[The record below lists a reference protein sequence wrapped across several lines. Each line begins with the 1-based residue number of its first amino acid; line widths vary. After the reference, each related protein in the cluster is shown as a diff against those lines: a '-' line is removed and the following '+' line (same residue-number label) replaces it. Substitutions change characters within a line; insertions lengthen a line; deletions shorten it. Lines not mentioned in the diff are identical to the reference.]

1 MQLSTPPNPDHLA
14 FATAVDRAVSSP
26 QTSHVWSPY
35 SVASVLA
42 LLATGACE
50 RTLEELLLLLGPH
63 PEDQLDV
70 LDTAATPEEGLD
82 LAALNGLYL
91 RKDLQVRPEFTER
104 VRARVGAEI
113 SRVDFAGDPE
123 GVRTAINRRVSEV
136 TRGIID
142 ELLPPGTVH
151 PDVRMAL
158 VNALWVKMLWT
169 DPFVPD
175 QTRNTRFHS
184 PGGTHKVPTMHK
196 VEELPYSRARGW
208 SMVSLAGE
216 YGLTMDVLLPD
227 KSTSTPPTP
236 TAEDLTRL
244 YRGRRSSRVSLALPR
259 FSVETDTGL
268 LPFLASLGVRDLGT
282 ADARFD
288 GISDTP
294 LKVDT
299 LVHQSVLR
307 VNEKG
312 AEGAAATAAIM
323 VMSAV
328 VRPEPVRFVVDRPFV
343 FVLRRHGAILFLG
356 RITDPVDPGPAD

>member
-1 MQLSTPPNPDHLA
+1 
-14 FATAVDRAVSSP
+14 
-26 QTSHVWSPY
+26 
-35 SVASVLA
+35 
-42 LLATGACE
+42 
-50 RTLEELLLLLGPH
+50 
-63 PEDQLDV
+63 
-70 LDTAATPEEGLD
+70 
-82 LAALNGLYL
+82 
-91 RKDLQVRPEFTER
+91 
-104 VRARVGAEI
+104 
-113 SRVDFAGDPE
+113 
-123 GVRTAINRRVSEV
+123 
-136 TRGIID
+136 
-142 ELLPPGTVH
+142 
-151 PDVRMAL
+151 MAL

-169 DPFVPD
+169 DPFVSD
-175 QTRNTRFHS
+175 QTRNTPFHA

-227 KSTSTPPTP
+227 KTASTPPTP
-236 TAEDLTRL
+236 TAEDLTGL

-323 VMSAV
+323 SCPPWYGPNRCGSSSIGRSCSCSAGT
-328 VRPEPVRFVVDRPFV
+328 VRSCFWAGSPTRSTPVPPTDRTAQLSNTSKAVARGTPNS
-343 FVLRRHGAILFLG
+343 
-356 RITDPVDPGPAD
+356 

>member
-1 MQLSTPPNPDHLA
+1 MQLSTPSNPDHLA

-26 QTSHVWSPY
+26 KTSHVWSPY

-42 LLATGACE
+42 LLATGARE
-50 RTLEELLLLLGPH
+50 RTLEQLLRLLGPH
-63 PEDQLDV
+63 PKDQLDV
-70 LDTAATPEEGLD
+70 LDTAVTPEEGLD
-82 LAALNGLYL
+82 LAVLNGLYL

-113 SRVDFAGDPE
+113 TGVDFAGDPE

-142 ELLPPGTVH
+142 ELLSPGTVH
-151 PDVRMAL
+151 PNVRMAL

-175 QTRNTRFHS
+175 QTRNTRFHA

-196 VEELPYSRARGW
+196 VEELPYARARGW

-227 KSTSTPPTP
+227 KTASAPPTP

-268 LPFLASLGVRDLGT
+268 LPLLASLGVRDLGT

-294 LKVDT
+294 LEVDT

-328 VRPEPVRFVVDRPFV
+328 VQPEPVRFVVDRPFV